1 MTTEEIAKHLEQIS
15 RDAKRYAELR
25 KLVVKMREEQIRK
38 TSNNKLNKIG
48 AWVSLREMFSRG
60 TEKAVDDFLEKTID
74 YKTTNE
80 TSYCDTCL

>member
-25 KLVVKMREEQIRK
+25 KLVVKMRQAQI
-38 TSNNKLNKIG
+38 SAAANNKLNKIG
-48 AWVSLREMFSRG
+48 IWVNIREMFPRG

-74 YKTTNE
+74 YGITDE
-80 TSYCDTCL
+80 ASY